1 MTGPGDPCPPAT
13 QPSRWM
19 VGAPSVNCP
28 HHTTALAYLGN
39 CWTVAPSVWRTRM
52 DRKLEMPLGQL
63 TARAWK
69 RPSIQTHLELSTL
82 LGGCLQHGAQNTKTL
97 N

>member
-1 MTGPGDPCPPAT
+1 
-13 QPSRWM
+13 
-19 VGAPSVNCP
+19 
-28 HHTTALAYLGN
+28 
-39 CWTVAPSVWRTRM
+39 M

-97 N
+97 D